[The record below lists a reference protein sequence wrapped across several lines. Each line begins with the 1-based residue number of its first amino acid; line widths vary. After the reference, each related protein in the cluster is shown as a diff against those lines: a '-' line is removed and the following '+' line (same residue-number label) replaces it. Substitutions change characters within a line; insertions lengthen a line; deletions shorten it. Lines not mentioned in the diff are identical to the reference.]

1 MGLLEK
7 AGNISSEDEKPET
20 KIPKKAVPV
29 AAPAPVKA
37 AKPVKTAKKAKRA
50 EKKKKPEKKVR
61 EKKPRAPRVK
71 KELPPDFE
79 VATRGQRLTR
89 RIVDFL
95 VSYGWSLPILVVT
108 AWGSYFNP
116 TPFIILGLGL
126 IVFNLWF
133 MPSYAG
139 GRSVG
144 NWISR
149 TRYVNT
155 RGESPIWIYFTL
167 KGMTTLFILIGLWAV
182 SVVMSNKGFGD
193 TTGSQIFS
201 AIGILMVIP
210 PILDY
215 IMYKLRGDLGLWDT
229 AFGGVWLVRTTKSTE
244 AKGWLKRLESISDF
258 TESKGWLSDEEKSS

>member
-7 AGNISSEDEKPET
+7 AGNISTEDEKPVT
-20 KIPKKAVPV
+20 KIPKKPEPV
-29 AAPAPVKA
+29 IAPEPVKTVKK
-37 AKPVKTAKKAKRA
+37 AKPVKKAKRA
-50 EKKKKPEKKVR
+50 EKKKREKKPR

-71 KELPPDFE
+71 KELPSDFE

-95 VSYGWSLPILVVT
+95 VSYGWSLPLLGIT
-108 AWGSYFNP
+108 AWGSNFNP
-116 TPFIILGLGL
+116 TPLIILGLGL

-133 MPSYAG
+133 MPAYAG
-139 GRSVG
+139 GRSMG

-155 RGESPIWIYFTL
+155 RGESPIWVYFSL
-167 KGMTTLFILIGLWAV
+167 KGLTTLFILIGLWAV
-182 SVVMSNKGFGD
+182 SVVMSNKGFGE
-193 TTGSQIFS
+193 TTGGQIFS
-201 AIGILMVIP
+201 AIGILMLIP
-210 PILDY
+210 PLLDY
-215 IMYKLRGDLGLWDT
+215 IMYKLRGELGLWDT
-229 AFGGVWLVRTTKSTE
+229 VFGGVWLVRTTKSTE

>member
-7 AGNISSEDEKPET
+7 AGNISTEDEKPET
-20 KIPKKAVPV
+20 KIPKKPEPV
-29 AAPAPVKA
+29 VAPE
-37 AKPVKTAKKAKRA
+37 PVKTAKKAKRA
-50 EKKKKPEKKVR
+50 KKKKGEKKVR

-133 MPSYAG
+133 MPAYAG

-182 SVVMSNKGFGD
+182 GVVMSDGFGEA
-193 TTGSQIFS
+193 TLSQIFN
-201 AIGILMVIP
+201 AIGLLMLIP
-210 PILDY
+210 PLLDY